1 MSKTDEL
8 NFVQK
13 LLRPKQ
19 TDTEPMERGIDTIE
33 YELEPMT
40 LETKPMPSD
49 TKPMH
54 LDTKPMHTDTDLKPS
69 ELRTMQDWAEIIP
82 EGTKSKVAF
91 TVNMASQT
99 NVKFNEI
106 LVYYQ
111 NRYTYGKVYKHVV
124 IAMIIEEVYDRM
136 KKQGLV

>member
-1 MSKTDEL
+1 MSKTEEL
-8 NFVQK
+8 NFVQN
-13 LLRPKQ
+13 LLRPIQ
-19 TDTEPMERGIDTIE
+19 ADTKPMERGIDTIE
-33 YELEPMT
+33 YELEPMS
-40 LETKPMPSD
+40 LDTKPMPSD
-49 TKPMH
+49 TKPKH
-54 LDTKPMHTDTDLKPS
+54 LETELKPS

-99 NVKFNEI
+99 NAKFNEI

-124 IAMIIEEVYDRM
+124 IAMIIEEVYERM